1 MAIKDIF
8 YIFASNID
16 LIINLLITKMKKLVF
31 AVMAMFA
38 MTFASCGNGK
48 TSNAVTSNDSDTV
61 VVDSTDSVNADSV
74 VVK

>member
-8 YIFASNID
+8 HIFALNID
-16 LIINLLITKMKKLVF
+16 LIINLSITKMKKLVF

-38 MTFASCGNGK
+38 MTFSSCGNGK
-48 TSNAVTSNDSDTV
+48 ASNAVTSNDSDTV
-61 VVDSTDSVNADSV
+61 VDSTDSVNADSA

>member
-1 MAIKDIF
+1 MR
-8 YIFASNID
+8 
-16 LIINLLITKMKKLVF
+16 KLVF

-48 TSNAVTSNDSDTV
+48 TSNAVASNDSDTV
-61 VVDSTDSVNADSV
+61 AVDSTDSVKADTV